1 LKNKILIIL
10 IIIGLYLF
18 SPLLEIALGIAGA
31 SLFDLKMRLT
41 SRETIE
47 RKMDNETDI
56 NKKIK
61 LIVYFSDTGIND
73 DYVVNKLEDMLYNT
87 IPNSTFHHTAKD
99 LISIGLVMHLAR
111 SNRDDRFLKLVKIAS
126 NKHFSYDTR
135 GTALQKLTYYLPQN
149 TTVDKNDMKARL
161 QQLSQQILSSPNDF
175 KDKDYQEMLYED
187 VLKVIQTLEEKK
199 L

>member
-10 IIIGLYLF
+10 IIIGLYLL

-61 LIVYFSDTGIND
+61 LIVYFADTGIND

-126 NKHFSYDTR
+126 NKHFSFDTR
-135 GTALQKLTYYLPQN
+135 WIALRKLYYYLPQN
-149 TTVDKNDMKARL
+149 TTVDKSDIKARL